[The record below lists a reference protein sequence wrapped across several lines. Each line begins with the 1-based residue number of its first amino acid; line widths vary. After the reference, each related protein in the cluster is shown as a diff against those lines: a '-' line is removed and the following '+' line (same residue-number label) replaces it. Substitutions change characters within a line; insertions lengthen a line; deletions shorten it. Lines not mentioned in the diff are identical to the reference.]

1 MSVSFFIVEKFTYFM
16 LLDIPNGQR
25 IKAAKAMR
33 RDLMMIVL

>member
-1 MSVSFFIVEKFTYFM
+1 MSVYFFIVEKYTNFL